1 METMMFR
8 KIAFTIIAAASLSF
22 AALAPAAAG
31 HGGSGGHG
39 GHGGS
44 GMHMG
49 GHSGNHG
56 GHFGHGRY
64 WGRSAFFVGR
74 SCYKTVWTN
83 SGPRRVY
90 ICGGAAF

>member
-1 METMMFR
+1 
-8 KIAFTIIAAASLSF
+8 
-22 AALAPAAAG
+22 
-31 HGGSGGHG
+31 
-39 GHGGS
+39 
-44 GMHMG
+44 MHMG

-74 SCYKTVWTN
+74 SCYKTAWTN